1 MARLPELKFAE
12 LTPEQREI
20 LAPLPSA
27 NRPVLAGPN
36 SVYVRLPDV
45 CASIR
50 DLSLRL
56 RNRTRLPE
64 RLLEIAVL
72 TVVAAWRAQYA
83 WCAHESGARAA
94 GLPADVIEAIR
105 RGDAEPPFEH
115 DDERTIYALV
125 RELQT
130 DKRIAAAT
138 YARAHALLGE
148 DLLIELV
155 VTAGFYTMTAA
166 VLDAFEVAVPA
177 GQDPPFPE
185 SVATHAPASSAQ

>member
-1 MARLPELKFAE
+1 MARLPDLVFAE
-12 LTPEQREI
+12 LTAEQREI

-45 CASIR
+45 CASVR

-83 WCAHESGARAA
+83 WRAHESGAHDA
-94 GLPADVIEAIR
+94 GLSATVIEAIR

-115 DDERTIYALV
+115 DDERIIYALV

-130 DKRIAAAT
+130 AKRIAAAT
-138 YARAHALLGE
+138 YARARDLLGE

-155 VTAGFYTMTAA
+155 VTVGFYTMTAV
-166 VLDAFEVAVPA
+166 VLDAFEVAVLA
-177 GQDPPFPE
+177 GQDPPFAE
-185 SVATHAPASSAQ
+185 AASTQAPARSAQ